1 MQSLI
6 DDLTALLATEPSY
19 IIDGKV
25 AKDIIVE
32 SALNLDT
39 TLLDLLA
46 SDQMMAKQFFK
57 KTKDYLI
64 FDKVK
69 FQKFILNKDFLPD
82 SYTQFQ
88 INIGLST
95 EEDYIKDD
103 DRVVLNWPY
112 KDCVLEGGQ
121 DSEDTKRSEIFWNET
136 LAPDEIT
143 RLLKPKVLSGVQKFD
158 EKGVKVK
165 KIDLS
170 ENNNLIIKGNN
181 LLALHTLKSRYGSRV
196 DVIYIDPP
204 YYFDENKASD
214 TFSYNSNF
222 KLSTWLTFMK
232 NRLEISRKL
241 LSPKGVIFISTNDEG
256 VYYLKMLCDEVFGN
270 DKYITN
276 FIWKKRSGG
285 GNDSEGVAMD
295 HEYILC
301 YGNVAGL
308 RKLEFNDEQL
318 KKYEFEDSK
327 IATHG
332 PYSLKNLHDSSL
344 QDSKGL
350 HHDIVCPDGSILSGK
365 DYQWKCN
372 KETFDERYEDD
383 RIVFQQDK
391 NGKWRVQYKIY
402 LYENKGQLIYDENG
416 KIIQK
421 GIIPNAML
429 DGVAS
434 NSDGTKDLKTL
445 FPEAK
450 KVFSYPKPV
459 KLIKHLLKIVDNK
472 NAIVLD
478 FFAGSGTTAHATLD
492 LNKEDG
498 GNRLFVL
505 IEQMDY
511 VETLTVERMKR
522 ATKHFNFNSGFVYLE
537 LLELNQLFISRIKK
551 ANGKAQLI
559 DIWKEMLEKAFLG
572 YRASDSKLLETKTI
586 EKLSETDLKK
596 FLLDAIDNNM
606 LYVPVTEIEDT
617 DYGVDSVTLEHNKQF
632 FGNFLD
638 V

>member
-256 VYYLKMLCDEVFGN
+256 VYYLKMLCDEVFGK

-445 FPEAK
+445 FPEVK

-511 VETLTVERMKR
+511 IETLTVERMKR

-537 LLELNQLFISRIKK
+537 LLELNQMFISRIKK

-617 DYGVDSVTLEHNKQF
+617 DYGVDSVTLEYNKQF